1 MKIAIVGAGISGL
14 TTAYYLKKYLP
25 ECNIDIFDKEARC
38 GGKIQTITA
47 HGFCIELG
55 SNGFL
60 SNGEEVFD
68 LVKELG
74 CEDMLL
80 QSEDSARK
88 RFIFDG
94 NMVHKIPESVKEFIS
109 SSLLSIF
116 SKFRVLLEFFV
127 PRKKNN
133 DEESLQS
140 FGYRRVGKEFTN
152 KLLDPMSAGVFA
164 SSADK
169 LSIDAAFPLVV
180 KLEKDYGSLLRGMI
194 KKKKKNADSGGILMS
209 FKNGMSSFVDI
220 LSQKCGANIN
230 LSTEIVQIQRDAM
243 GWSLHTQDTTFSEY
257 EKVIIASPSY
267 IASRLLKNIDEELCE
282 DLKLIEYSPI
292 AIVALGYDDLENPLD
307 GFGLLTMKSSYS
319 QALGILW
326 DSSIFK
332 GRAEASKKLIRVMIG
347 GQRNPTLAVKEEN
360 ELIEIAIGAVM
371 QIMHNNNKPLLTN
384 VARWYKGIPNYAVGH
399 LTLVE
404 KIFAHLTKHKGLY
417 LNSNAYRGISFNDC
431 VKNSKELAKA
441 IVRR

>member
-1 MKIAIVGAGISGL
+1 MKIAIAGAGISGL
-14 TTAYYLKKYLP
+14 TTAYYLRKYLP

-38 GGKIQTITA
+38 GGKVQTITA

-60 SNGEEVFD
+60 SNREEVFD
-68 LVKELG
+68 LVKELD

-80 QSEDSARK
+80 RSEDSAKK

-94 NMVHKIPESVKEFIS
+94 NTVHKIPESAKEFIS

-116 SKFRVLLEFFV
+116 SKFRVLLEFFI
-127 PRKKNN
+127 PRKKSN

-140 FGYRRVGKEFTN
+140 FGYRRLGKEFTN

-169 LSIDAAFPLVV
+169 LSIDAAFPLVSR
-180 KLEKDYGSLLRGMI
+180 LEKEYGSLIRGMM
-194 KKKKKNADSGGILMS
+194 KKKKKSADSGGALVS
-209 FKNGMSSFVDI
+209 FRNGMSSFIDV
-220 LSQKCGANIN
+220 LSQKCGANIY
-230 LSTEIVQIQRDAM
+230 LSSEIIQIQKSDT
-243 GWSLHTQDTTFSEY
+243 GWLLITQDANFSGY
-257 EKVIIASPSY
+257 DKVIITSPSY

-282 DLKLIEYSPI
+282 DLRLIEYSPI
-292 AIVALGYDDLENPLD
+292 AIVALGYDDLENQLD

-360 ELIEIAIGAVM
+360 ELVEIAIGAVM

-399 LTLVE
+399 LALVE
-404 KIFAHLTKHKGLY
+404 KIFAHLTKHNGLY
-417 LNSNAYRGISFNDC
+417 LNSNAYKGVSFNDC
-431 VKNSKELAKA
+431 VKNSKELAIA
-441 IVRR
+441 ISSR